1 MLLSNRDEL
10 KEKGYDIDKFIS
22 LRVQTIDNT
31 FQPVSEVR
39 LIKGVENEPIKSIR
53 LRKQIN
59 DSYTSEV
66 KNFILE
72 IAEKAQSK
80 NIITSEDEWVNRK
93 IKFIKSSLMVNLNSE
108 QDNLRGIS
116 RGIYEPLLHDIILYC
131 AKLYQTKELPSKP
144 YAATLKELLIKGEDG
159 IFHVGSDL
167 TLGSSYLPKTSK
179 HGACDFQGNG
189 IKANSIIKYL
199 SKEYLEYD
207 NWVVVRDFFTKYW
220 GVHFKFERSTY
231 LYWRTISLLSISGI
245 SILVC
250 QTCWIL
256 SKINNRQ

>member
-1 MLLSNRDEL
+1 MDLFDVASVLLSNRDEL

-80 NIITSEDEWVNRK
+80 NIITSEDEL
-93 IKFIKSSLMVNLNSE
+93 SLIHISE
-108 QDNLRGIS
+108 PTR
-116 RGIYEPLLHDIILYC
+116 P
-131 AKLYQTKELPSKP
+131 
-144 YAATLKELLIKGEDG
+144 
-159 IFHVGSDL
+159 
-167 TLGSSYLPKTSK
+167 
-179 HGACDFQGNG
+179 
-189 IKANSIIKYL
+189 
-199 SKEYLEYD
+199 
-207 NWVVVRDFFTKYW
+207 
-220 GVHFKFERSTY
+220 
-231 LYWRTISLLSISGI
+231 
-245 SILVC
+245 
-250 QTCWIL
+250 
-256 SKINNRQ
+256 

>member
-1 MLLSNRDEL
+1 MDLFDVASVLLSNRDEL

-108 QDNLRGIS
+108 QDNLHI
-116 RGIYEPLLHDIILYC
+116 
-131 AKLYQTKELPSKP
+131 
-144 YAATLKELLIKGEDG
+144 
-159 IFHVGSDL
+159 
-167 TLGSSYLPKTSK
+167 
-179 HGACDFQGNG
+179 
-189 IKANSIIKYL
+189 
-199 SKEYLEYD
+199 
-207 NWVVVRDFFTKYW
+207 
-220 GVHFKFERSTY
+220 
-231 LYWRTISLLSISGI
+231 
-245 SILVC
+245 
-250 QTCWIL
+250 
-256 SKINNRQ
+256 

>member
-1 MLLSNRDEL
+1 MDLFDVASVLLSNRDEL

-199 SKEYLEYD
+199 SKAVSYTHLRAHE
-207 NWVVVRDFFTKYW
+207 T
-220 GVHFKFERSTY
+220 
-231 LYWRTISLLSISGI
+231 
-245 SILVC
+245 
-250 QTCWIL
+250 
-256 SKINNRQ
+256 